1 MRMLSVGTSGRTA
14 TVALIA
20 DGGTILELA
29 GDPTHKHA
37 ETLLPLIE
45 RLFSQIGAG
54 PGDMD
59 LFCVNVGPG
68 SFTGVRIGVSCVNAM
83 AYALHKKIVPVDA
96 LRALC
101 QCRID
106 QPGRTLAALDAA
118 NGNAYGALYEN
129 GRTLVEPSAVEAAAF
144 LRQYGAGAV
153 IVGDIGCQPPVY
165 PSAGLVGE
173 AAWGMQQLAADA
185 VMPMYLRPSQAE
197 RLYKARAEGK
207 PIG

>member
-1 MRMLSVGTSGRTA
+1 MRMLSVDTSGRTA
-14 TVALIA
+14 TVALIT
-20 DGGTILELA
+20 DGTVTLELA
-29 GDPTHKHA
+29 GDTDRKHA
-37 ETLLPLIE
+37 ETLLPLLE
-45 RLFSQIGAG
+45 RLLTQTQTT
-54 PGDMD
+54 PEEVD
-59 LFCVNVGPG
+59 LFAVNVGPG

-96 LRALC
+96 LRALY
-101 QCRID
+101 QSRID

-144 LRQYGAGAV
+144 LRQYGADAV
-153 IVGDIGCQPPVY
+153 MLGDIGCQPPVY

-173 AAWGMQQLAADA
+173 AAWGMQQQAADA